1 MRNSLTLLNQLS
13 DELEPILRLDAPLAR
28 QGRRMINTLRQVL
41 GAEGGALFAWEPG
54 GELVLSA
61 TSGLKPEAA
70 RRLREVVQY
79 PPTCPGEPLGRL
91 GWVTVSMGKSVSCGW
106 HKLDQLVQQISKD
119 QALAIWPLAWVGGSG
134 MLILTFAQRPRFAA
148 GFPRAASGLINL
160 WLSTLLLKL
169 RAASHGEDY
178 QRIFENSRDMIYL
191 SSRDGRWED
200 VNQAGVEMLGYES
213 REELLSV
220 PDSAQAAY
228 FHAGDRVAFRTAI
241 EKDGFVKDYEVQFK
255 KKNGSPI
262 HVSITA
268 QVRTREGRVLGYE
281 GIIKDI
287 TSRKASDEAA
297 KREQEL
303 ISSILELVPVALF
316 VIDTDHRVRHW
327 NHACEELTGYK
338 REDVLGTDRVWEV
351 FQRPKGVSLADVV
364 LEEDLVRLS
373 DFYGNERLRRSPLG
387 AGAWEAE
394 AHFDDLGGKPRDL
407 FFTAALLRNSKGEVE
422 GAVEAIMDSTQ
433 FKDLERS
440 LAESEQL
447 YRTMVEANQEG
458 ITLYTGDQFVFANG
472 AFVEMFGL
480 NNLDDPCGDFLEL
493 VAPNSQH
500 RYLEWMRNLN
510 ARSGVLPV
518 FEGQGIRGDGAFD
531 LEMNAAPATYQGES
545 ATLFTVRD
553 VTFKKRMEEQL
564 ISSERLAATGK
575 LAFDIAHEVN
585 NPLGGILTY
594 AHLLYEDLAEGSELF
609 PTVEK
614 IIKLTNRCK
623 IIVRGLLDFAR
634 QDAPEMQQVNLNQVL
649 TEMLSLLDGHVILR
663 GVEMKLDFSQDMPFI
678 YGHRSKLEQVFLNM
692 VINAAEAMEGKGSL
706 SISTQ
711 FLPETKEVRV
721 VFQDN
726 GPGMD
731 EDVASRIFEPFFTTK
746 SRGRGTGLGLSI
758 SHGIISQH
766 GGNIDLDTKPG
777 QGTKITVALPTDRP
791 VNGHSEELI
800 Y

>member
-1 MRNSLTLLNQLS
+1 MRNSLSLLNKLS

-28 QGRRMINTLRQVL
+28 QGRRMLMTMRQVL

-61 TSGLKPEAA
+61 TRGLKPEAA

-91 GWVTVSMGKSVSCGW
+91 GWVAVSTGKCIKSGW
-106 HKLDQLVQQISKD
+106 NKLDLLVDQIC
-119 QALAIWPLAWVGGSG
+119 QERALAIWPLGWVGGSG
-134 MLILTFAQRPRFAA
+134 MLMLTFNQRPRFAA
-148 GFPRAASGLINL
+148 GFPRAASGLLNL
-160 WLSTLLLKL
+160 WLSTLILKQ

-191 SSRDGRWED
+191 SSRDGRWEN
-200 VNQAGVEMLGYES
+200 VNQAGVEMLGYDSPEQ
-213 REELLSV
+213 LLAV

-228 FHAGDRVAFRTAI
+228 YNAGDRAGFMSAI

-255 KKNGSPI
+255 KKNGTPI

-268 QVRTREGRVLGYE
+268 QVRQREGKILGYE

-287 TSRKASDEAA
+287 TSRKAAEEAA
-297 KREQEL
+297 AREREL

-316 VIDTDHRVRHW
+316 VIDKDHIVRHW
-327 NHACEELTGYK
+327 NQGCEELTGFK
-338 REDVLGTDRVWEV
+338 REEILGTDRVWEV

-373 DFYGNERLRRSPLG
+373 DFYGEESLSKSPLG
-387 AGAWEAE
+387 EGAWEAQ
-394 AHFDDLGGKPRDL
+394 AHFDNLGGKPRDL
-407 FFTAALLRNSKGEVE
+407 FFTAALLRNPKGEVE
-422 GAVEAIMDSTQ
+422 GAVEAIMDSTRL
-433 FKDLERS
+433 KDLERS
-440 LAESEQL
+440 LAESEKL
-447 YRTMVEANQEG
+447 YRTMVEANREG
-458 ITLYTGDQFVFANG
+458 ITLYCGDKFIFANG
-472 AFVEMFGL
+472 AFMEMFGL
-480 NNLDDPCGDFLEL
+480 SNLDEPCGDFLEL
-493 VAPNSQH
+493 VANSSKR
-500 RYLEWMRNLN
+500 RYLKWMRNLS

-518 FEGQGIRGDGAFD
+518 FEGQGIRGEGRFD
-531 LEMNAAPATYQGES
+531 LEMNAAPATYQGNA
-545 ATLFTVRD
+545 ATLFTIRD
-553 VTFKKRMEEQL
+553 VTDRKRMEEQL

-609 PTVEK
+609 PSVEK

-634 QDAPEMQQVNLNQVL
+634 QDAPEQQMVNLNQVL
-649 TEMLSLLDGHVILR
+649 QEMLSLIEGHVILR
-663 GVEMKLDFSQDMPFI
+663 DVELKVETDSELPAI
-678 YGHRSKLEQVFLNM
+678 YGHRSKMEQVFLNL
-692 VINAAEAMEGKGSL
+692 VINAAEAMEGKGSMVL
-706 SISTQ
+706 STKS
-711 FLPETKEVRV
+711 LPEANEVQV
-721 VFQDN
+721 IFQDN
-726 GPGMD
+726 GPGMN

-766 GGNIDLDTKPG
+766 GGRIDLETVEGK
-777 QGTKITVALPTDRP
+777 GTKITVALPSDRTP
-791 VNGHSEELI
+791 NGTSEDLI
-800 Y
+800 G

>member
-1 MRNSLTLLNQLS
+1 VRNSLTLLNQLS
-13 DELEPILRLDAPLAR
+13 DELEPILRLEAPLAR
-28 QGRRMINTLRQVL
+28 QGRRLLSAMRKVL

-61 TSGLKPEAA
+61 TRGLKPEVA

-91 GWVTVSMGKSVSCGW
+91 GWVTVSMGKGVSCGW
-106 HKLDQLVQQISKD
+106 NKLDLLVSQISRER
-119 QALAIWPLAWVGGSG
+119 ALVIWPLAWVGGSG
-134 MLILTFAQRPRFAA
+134 MLILTFTQRPRFAA
-148 GFPRAASGLINL
+148 GFPQSASGLINL
-160 WLSTLLLKL
+160 WLSTIMLKQ

-191 SSRDGRWED
+191 SSRDGRWEN

-213 REELLSV
+213 PEELLAV

-228 FHAGDRVAFRTAI
+228 FNAGDRMAFMAAI

-255 KKNGSPI
+255 KKDGSPI

-268 QVRTREGRVLGYE
+268 QVRTREGKVLGYE

-287 TSRKASDEAA
+287 TSRKTADEAD
-297 KREQEL
+297 KREREL

-316 VIDTDHRVRHW
+316 VIDKDHRVRHW
-327 NHACEELTGYK
+327 NHACEELTGFK
-338 REDVLGTDRVWEV
+338 REEVLGTDRVWEV

-364 LEEDLVRLS
+364 LEEDLVKLS
-373 DFYGNERLRRSPLG
+373 EYYGNERLRRSPLG
-387 AGAWEAE
+387 TSAWEAE
-394 AHFDDLGGKPRDL
+394 AHFDDLGGKPKDL

-433 FKDLERS
+433 TKDLERS

-447 YRTMVEANQEG
+447 YRTMVESNQEG
-458 ITLYTGDQFVFANG
+458 ITLYAGDKFVFANG
-472 AFVEMFGL
+472 AFMEMFGL
-480 NNLDDPCGDFLEL
+480 KNLDDPCGDFLEL
-493 VAPNSQH
+493 VAPASQH

-518 FEGQGIRGDGAFD
+518 FEGQGIRKDGAFD
-531 LEMNAAPATYQGES
+531 LEMNAAPATHKGNP

-553 VTFKKRMEEQL
+553 VTFRKRMEEQL

-594 AHLLYEDLAEGSELF
+594 AHLLYEDLSEGSELY

-634 QDAPEMQQVNLNQVL
+634 QDAPEMQQLNLNQVL
-649 TEMLSLLDGHVILR
+649 EEMLSLVDGHVILR
-663 GVEMKLDFSQDMPFI
+663 GVEIKMDLTPDMPNI

-692 VINAAEAMEGKGSL
+692 VLNAAEAMDGKGAME
-706 SISTQ
+706 ISTQ
-711 FLPETKEVRV
+711 YLVENKEVRV

-726 GPGMD
+726 GPGME

-766 GGNIDLDTKPG
+766 GGRIDLITQPG
-777 QGTKITVALPTDRP
+777 QGARITVALPTDRKA
-791 VNGHSEELI
+791 NGHAEELI

>member
-13 DELEPILRLDAPLAR
+13 DELETILRFDAPMAR
-28 QGRRMINTLRQVL
+28 QGRRMLNIMRQVL
-41 GAEGGALFAWEPG
+41 GAEGGSLFAWEPG

-61 TSGLKPEAA
+61 TRGLQPEAA

-91 GWVTVSMGKSVSCGW
+91 GWVTVSIGKCVTCGW
-106 HKLDQLVQQISKD
+106 IKLDQLIKQMCQDK
-119 QALAIWPLAWVGGSG
+119 ALAIWPLGWVGGSG
-134 MLILTFAQRPRFAA
+134 MLILTFNQRPRFAL
-148 GFPRAASGLINL
+148 GFARAASGLINL
-160 WLSTLLLKL
+160 WLSTLILKQ
-169 RAASHGEDY
+169 RVASHGEDY
-178 QRIFENSRDMIYL
+178 KRIFENSRDMIYL

-200 VNQAGVEMLGYES
+200 VNQAGVEMLGYDS
-213 REELLSV
+213 REQLLAV

-228 FHAGDRVAFRTAI
+228 YNAGDRVAFRSAI

-255 KKNGSPI
+255 KRDGSPI

-268 QVRTREGRVLGYE
+268 QVRTREGKVLGYE

-287 TSRKASDEAA
+287 TSRKAAEEAA
-297 KREQEL
+297 QRESEL
-303 ISSILELVPVALF
+303 ISNMLELVPVAIF
-316 VIDTDHRVRHW
+316 VIDKDHRVRHW

-338 REDVLGTDRVWEV
+338 REQMLGTDRVWEV
-351 FQRPKGVSLADVV
+351 FQRPRGVSLADVV
-364 LEEDLVRLS
+364 LEEDLVKLS
-373 DFYGNERLRRSPLG
+373 DFYGNERLRKSPLG
-387 AGAWEAE
+387 EGAWEAE
-394 AHFDDLGGKPRDL
+394 AHFDNLGGKPRDL
-407 FFTAALLRNSKGEVE
+407 FFSAALLRNPRGEVE

-433 FKDLERS
+433 TKELERS

-458 ITLYTGDQFVFANG
+458 ITLYAGEKFVFANH
-472 AFVEMFGL
+472 AFMEMFGL
-480 NNLDDPCGDFLEL
+480 KDLDDACGDFLEL

-510 ARSGVLPV
+510 SCSGVLPV
-518 FEGQGIRGDGAFD
+518 FEGQGIRGDGVFD
-531 LEMNAAPATYQGES
+531 LEMNAAPATYQAEP

-553 VTFKKRMEEQL
+553 VTFRKRMEEQL

-594 AHLLYEDLAEGSELF
+594 AHLLYEDLSDGSELY

-634 QDAPEMQQVNLNQVL
+634 QDAPEMQQLNLNQVL

-663 GVEMKLDFSQDMPFI
+663 GVEIKLDLAEGMPNI

-692 VINAAEAMEGKGSL
+692 VINAAEAMEGKGDLHIHTL
-706 SISTQ
+706 S
-711 FLPETKEVRV
+711 LPESKEVRV
-721 VFQDN
+721 VFQDD
-726 GPGMD
+726 GPGM
-731 EDVASRIFEPFFTTK
+731 EEEVASRIFEPFFTTK

-766 GGNIDLDTKPG
+766 GGRIDLVTAPG
-777 QGTKITVALPTDRP
+777 KGARITVALPTDRP
-791 VNGHSEELI
+791 EKGNTEEML